1 MQIKKSIKLHLG
13 CQNNY
18 LEGYVNVDLPPSE
31 QTVEKVRADVYEDVR
46 RLSYPDNTIDEIR
59 SHHLL
64 EHFSR
69 QEALLLLARWHRW
82 LKKDGLL
89 VVETPDFETSI
100 KKFIKADNIKDR
112 FPFGRHIFGSQEA
125 AWAQHQD
132 FWYEDKF
139 RYVLSQLGYGDF
151 RFEEFSNN
159 LEQKLSSL
167 KKIKITQESFLKNF
181 KKMGFND
188 MPNVICLAKK
198 VREDIDYEMVI
209 YNILSLSLVGR
220 EKAMLDIWMRDIF
233 GKV

>member
-1 MQIKKSIKLHLG
+1 MQTKNLVKLHLG

-31 QTVEKVRADVYEDVR
+31 QTVERVRADIYQDVR
-46 RLSYPDNTIDEIR
+46 RLSYPDNIVDEIR

-82 LKKDGLL
+82 LKKGGLL
-89 VVETPDFETSI
+89 VVETPDFQTSV
-100 KKFIKADNIKDR
+100 KKFMEAKNMEDR

-125 AWAQHQD
+125 SWAQHQD

-139 RYVLSQLGYGDF
+139 RYVLSLLGYNDF
-151 RFEEFSNN
+151 HFEKFSNN
-159 LEQKLSSL
+159 LEQKISSFR
-167 KKIKITQESFLKNF
+167 KIKITQEKFLKNF
-181 KKMGFND
+181 KKIGFNN
-188 MPNVICLAKK
+188 MPNIICFAKK
-198 VREDIDYEMVI
+198 TREDIDYEMVI
-209 YNILSLSLVGR
+209 CNILSLSLVGR
-220 EKAMLDIWMRDIF
+220 EKMMLNIWMRDIF